1 MRILNYIKENYIFL
15 FFVFLAFFPT
25 IRILAVGTSSSS
37 NILEF
42 FVSSLPEVCFLVVL
56 IFSAKQFRKTGFET
70 KHFLD
75 KLFFLYVLYNIL
87 VGILVANDLIISIYA
102 IRLTYLPML
111 IYFIA
116 SFSRLEFHT
125 FEIILEKI
133 FTFFVWLGIIGLVLY
148 FLVPDVQNYFLR
160 KATNGIIAEYFIIRF
175 TSILWTPVVFS
186 SIATAS
192 IIYWFFRFLMDN
204 RRIYVL
210 YLAILFLCLFLS
222 VSRGA
227 MIALVFCILL
237 IGVLKM
243 DWKKLLLVLL
253 LQISMFSV
261 VGFYIS
267 NPIEFGAWI
276 IKSSKETVEMKEGV
290 TRVDLWQKSNKNIYK
305 YPFGLGLGNAGHV
318 AARFHSK
325 DNSRVSTCST
335 DGWYLKLLLETGY
348 IALAF
353 YIAISL
359 LVFWQWWRHFRKFGF
374 DILTFIFVLGCAVN
388 IQNIVSN
395 VLDFYMFSYL
405 YWFIFGI
412 FILKLKRVSN
422 V

>member
-1 MRILNYIKENYIFL
+1 
-15 FFVFLAFFPT
+15 
-25 IRILAVGTSSSS
+25 
-37 NILEF
+37 
-42 FVSSLPEVCFLVVL
+42 
-56 IFSAKQFRKTGFET
+56 
-70 KHFLD
+70 
-75 KLFFLYVLYNIL
+75 
-87 VGILVANDLIISIYA
+87 
-102 IRLTYLPML
+102 ML

-148 FLVPDVQNYFLR
+148 FLVPDFQNYFLR

-186 SIATAS
+186 SIASAS

-227 MIALVFCILL
+227 MIAMVFCILL

-243 DWKKLLLVLL
+243 DWKKLLLVFL

-267 NPIEFGAWI
+267 NPIEFGSWI

-305 YPFGLGLGNAGHV
+305 YPFGLGLGKAGHV
-318 AARFHSK
+318 AARFHTK

-359 LVFWQWWRHFRKFGF
+359 LVFWQWWRYFRKFGF